1 MASFSNRFLKNLS
14 SWKCSKRGFLST
26 LFITF
31 QLNGGGDVAM
41 LELTGEN
48 FTPNLKVWFGDIESE
63 TMYRCQESMLCVVP
77 DISQFRRGWQWVHQ
91 PTEVP
96 VSLVRTDGIIYATGL
111 KFTYTPEP
119 GPRPHCPSTGK
130 KRFWNHSQLY
140 VFCNLCGSIF
150 RWDYASSS
158 SLRRIPGA
166 HEPSQRPGAL
176 RPERAT
182 RGRHL
187 LIEHPEKYVEEIQS
201 KKLCDQK

>member
-1 MASFSNRFLKNLS
+1 
-14 SWKCSKRGFLST
+14 
-26 LFITF
+26 
-31 QLNGGGDVAM
+31 M

-130 KRFWNHSQLY
+130 YILTK
-140 VFCNLCGSIF
+140 NLLDS
-150 RWDYASSS
+150 D
-158 SLRRIPGA
+158 
-166 HEPSQRPGAL
+166 
-176 RPERAT
+176 
-182 RGRHL
+182 
-187 LIEHPEKYVEEIQS
+187 K
-201 KKLCDQK
+201 